1 MHDRQESKQKP
12 AGGASTTRSAGTQQ
26 TAPFQSVPRVLW
38 LTGLSGAGK
47 STVARKLAAHLRGSG
62 CPTVFLDGDDV
73 RLAVADSHIGHDRDS
88 RLINAMRICR
98 LAKLIAE
105 QGFTVV
111 VATMSMFREV
121 YSWNRENQ
129 PGYFEVLIR
138 VRLEVLQGRDA
149 RGLYSRAA
157 RGEVRHVVGV
167 HLPYDEPEGPDL
179 VLINEGPES
188 EVISLVDTIQSTLQ
202 HRFQN
207 A

>member
-1 MHDRQESKQKP
+1 MFDRQESNQKP
-12 AGGASTTRSAGTQQ
+12 AGGVAVPRSAGRQQ
-26 TAPFQSVPRVLW
+26 TAPLESVSRVLW

-47 STVARKLAAHLRGSG
+47 STLARKLCTSLRESG

-73 RLAVADSHIGHDRDS
+73 RLAVADNHIGHDRDS

-121 YSWNRENQ
+121 YYWNRENQ
-129 PGYFEVLIR
+129 PGYFEVLLQ
-138 VRLEVLQGRDA
+138 VRLEILQGRDA

-157 RGEVRHVVGV
+157 RGEVQHVVGV
-167 HLPYDEPEGPDL
+167 HLPYDEPEGSDL

-188 EVISLVDTIQSTLQ
+188 EVNSLAETILSTLQ
-202 HRFQN
+202 HRFRN
-207 A
+207 T